1 MKHNGDINIEFIE
14 KGNRTGAYTRLFI
27 PGISSSMPD
36 ETPPTEAPAEAAP
49 PPANNAP
56 EQQLTINIGVAAGTS
71 PEATTHESGTKTSSS
86 AAPNQLIQLLNLKS
100 RLYLCKH
107 CFFSSPCRSQLDDH
121 QKSAHPQQPSLDN
134 RPPETDDQPDDDGTV
149 DVDAISAGIQ
159 SPSAPGHRINQQ
171 LAHIQQMR
179 RDNTFA
185 SAHALITEH
194 AAPPVEV
201 NLISDADDNDVQSP
215 PLLSSL
221 PPPPAEKCPHCPF
234 ETGQPDRLTEHM
246 QYHRC
251 VSAVQLAGN
260 CAHCDY
266 SVADERTLRRHV
278 RLHFGG
284 GDDDD
289 PVAMSPSSPSPRRRR
304 ARRGA
309 AAVRYFTRYEGLVLS
324 STTARTRGAP
334 LPPAAARRR
343 SDGRCKRR
351 RVQTGAEADQSNDVQ
366 DEETDADEI
375 DERRE
380 EDIVVI
386 FPVINGGGSASC
398 HGRKSV
404 ESVASGGSDKENKI
418 IVDIRTGEVVEA

>member
-14 KGNRTGAYTRLFI
+14 KGNRSGAYARLFI
-27 PGISSSMPD
+27 PGISSCMPD
-36 ETPPTEAPAEAAP
+36 ETPPAPAAEAT
-49 PPANNAP
+49 PPANNNAP
-56 EQQLTINIGVAAGTS
+56 DQQLAINIGVAAGTS
-71 PEATTHESGTKTSSS
+71 TTTQHDTSTSTSST
-86 AAPNQLIQLLNLKS
+86 PNQLIQLLNLKS

-121 QKSAHPQQPSLDN
+121 QKAAHPQQPTDDN
-134 RPPETDDQPDDDGTV
+134 RQPAEPTDNHDNDGTV
-149 DVDAISAGIQ
+149 DVDAISAGLQ
-159 SPSAPGHRINQQ
+159 SPLAAGHRVNQQ

-179 RDNTFA
+179 LDNTFA
-185 SAHALITEH
+185 SAHAPIGEH
-194 AAPPVEV
+194 SAPQIEV
-201 NLISDADDNDVQSP
+201 NLISDGDDNEVQSP
-215 PLLSSL
+215 LL

-278 RLHFGG
+278 RLHFSG
-284 GDDDD
+284 GDEDDM
-289 PVAMSPSSPSPRRRR
+289 VATMSSPSPRRRR
-304 ARRGA
+304 GRRGT

-324 STTARTRGAP
+324 STTTRTKRTNAL
-334 LPPAAARRR
+334 LPPPPARRR
-343 SDGRCKRR
+343 SVGRCKRR
-351 RVQTGAEADQSNDVQ
+351 RMQAGVETELVDEVEEEEAD
-366 DEETDADEI
+366 ADGI
-375 DERRE
+375 DERLE
-380 EDIVVI
+380 EDTVVI
-386 FPVINGGGSASC
+386 FPVINGGGSAAC
-398 HGRKSV
+398 RDRKSV